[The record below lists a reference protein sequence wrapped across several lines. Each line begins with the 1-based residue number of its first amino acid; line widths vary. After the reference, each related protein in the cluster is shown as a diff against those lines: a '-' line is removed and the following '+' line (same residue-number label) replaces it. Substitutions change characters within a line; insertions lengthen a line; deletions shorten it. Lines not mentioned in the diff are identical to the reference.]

1 MFIRP
6 IGKHKKKNLIEKVV
20 YHLLTP
26 SKNPIHV
33 KTKVPYKLKRKAW
46 GTFDI

>member
-6 IGKHKKKNLIEKVV
+6 IGTHKNKNFIEKVV

-33 KTKVPYKLKRKAW
+33 KKTAPYKLKRKAW
-46 GTFDI
+46 GSFDV